1 MIDLSLD
8 LLRDTGLRRLMAH
21 GLTHDNA
28 TLILDHLIEA
38 EQSGKT
44 SHGLLRLND
53 ILDRLAAGKN
63 TSNGPPERCIDY
75 PALALIDGQE
85 TIGLIAAHH
94 ACLAAA
100 EKAKQAGCAMA
111 GAFNFGGTT
120 GAIGIFA
127 RHLAQNHG
135 LVSLITCNS
144 YPMVSAPNGM
154 EPLCGTNPIAIGIP
168 SAGHPFLADLA
179 ISEWAYGKIRARE
192 LAGDTTI
199 PLGVALSKDG
209 APTTK
214 SRDANDGVMLPM
226 AGHKGFALGVAFE
239 LLAGPLVRAHA
250 GTSVTGSDGFCVIAI
265 DPSKLTDMPQFKT
278 QVETY
283 LNQIRGSKR
292 LNPDLEI
299 VAPGDQSQKLYNQN
313 KDKKTIAL
321 IDAVWHKLNTR
332 EVQA

>member
-1 MIDLSLD
+1 MVEISLD
-8 LLRDTGLRRLMAH
+8 LVRKTGLHHLMAY
-21 GLTHDNA
+21 GLSQENA
-28 TLILDHLIEA
+28 TLIINHLIEA
-38 EQSGKT
+38 EQSGKI

-63 TSNGPPERCIDY
+63 TSNDPPIPCIDL
-75 PALALIDGQE
+75 PALTLIDGQN
-85 TIGLIAAHH
+85 TIGLIAAHY

-127 RHLAQNHG
+127 RHLAQDHG
-135 LVSLITCNS
+135 HVCLITCNS
-144 YPMVSAPNGM
+144 YPMVSAPNGI
-154 EPLCGTNPIAIGIP
+154 EPLCGTNPVAIGIP

-209 APTTK
+209 SPTTR
-214 SRDANDGVMLPM
+214 SCDANDGVMLPM

-250 GTSVTGSDGFCVIAI
+250 GTSVSGSDGFFVVAL
-265 DPSKLTDMPQFKT
+265 DPSKLTDMPQFMT

-299 VAPGDQSQKLYNQN
+299 FAPGDQSQKLYNQN
-313 KDKKTIAL
+313 KDKKTIAV
-321 IDAVWHKLNTR
+321 IDAVWHKLNAR